1 VRGKMKNEKT
11 ISIKEL
17 AEISNVSIA
26 TISRVIN
33 KKGGYSKATEER
45 ILKLIESKSYQ
56 RNVNA
61 RSLRTKKSQTIGVI
75 VPDISNEFF
84 AKIVQSVEKQAIKYN
99 YSVFVCNTDEN
110 IEIEKRQLSNLI
122 GQFVDGIIYIGG
134 GVQLEND
141 SQLFKIPVIYID
153 RYIDDKEIYIES
165 DNFHG
170 GYLAAQELI
179 RSGCKKMAVMKD
191 IRKISSAYKR
201 YLGFLQA
208 MKDYRMNFDNKLLC
222 DVTVISHKEAKEK
235 TLELLDSGEVFDG
248 IFATNDTMALGIM
261 MALNERRIKI
271 PNEVKLVGFDN
282 ISAAEMAGV
291 PLTTINQNKQKMGEL
306 AVELLM
312 DKILARKSNVRN
324 IKIPVNLIRR
334 KSTES

>member
-1 VRGKMKNEKT
+1 MKNEKT

-191 IRKISSAYKR
+191 IRKIS
-201 YLGFLQA
+201 LGFLQA

>member
-1 VRGKMKNEKT
+1 MKNEKT

-84 AKIVQSVEKQAIKYN
+84 AKIVQAVEKQAIKYN

-110 IEIEKRQLSNLI
+110 IEIEKRQLNNLI
-122 GQFVDGIIYIGG
+122 GQFVDGVIYIGG

-208 MKDYRMNFDNKLLC
+208 LKDYRINFDNKLLC

>member
-1 VRGKMKNEKT
+1 MEMKNEKT

>member
-1 VRGKMKNEKT
+1 MKNEKT

>member
-1 VRGKMKNEKT
+1 MKNEKT

-153 RYIDDKEIYIES
+153 RYIDDKEIY
-165 DNFHG
+165 NFHG

>member
-282 ISAAEMAGV
+282 ISAAEMAGG

>member
-1 VRGKMKNEKT
+1 MKNEKT

-179 RSGCKKMAVMKD
+179 RSGCKKMAAMKD

>member
-1 VRGKMKNEKT
+1 MKNKKVV
-11 ISIKEL
+11 SIKEL
-17 AEISNVSIA
+17 AEMSEVSIA
-26 TISRVIN
+26 TVSRVIN
-33 KKGGYSKATEER
+33 KKGGYSKETEEK
-45 ILKLIESKSYQ
+45 ILKLAESKSYQ
-56 RNVNA
+56 QNVNA

-84 AKIVQSVEKQAIKYN
+84 AKIIQAVEKQAIKYN

-110 IEIEKRQLSNLI
+110 IEIEKRQLNNLI

-134 GVQLEND
+134 GVQLGNET
-141 SQLFKIPVIYID
+141 QALKIPMIYID

-191 IRKISSAYKR
+191 IRKISSAHKR
-201 YLGFLQA
+201 YLGFLKA
-208 MKDYRMNFDNKLLC
+208 LKDSKVGFDEKLLC
-222 DVTVISHKEAKEK
+222 DVTVINYKEAKEK

-248 IFATNDTMALGIM
+248 VFATNDTLALGVM
-261 MALNERRIKI
+261 TALNERRIRI
-271 PNEVKLVGFDN
+271 PNEVKIVGFDN
-282 ISAAEMAGV
+282 ISASEIAGI
-291 PLTTINQNKQKMGEL
+291 PLTTINQNKRKMGEL

-312 DKILARKSNVRN
+312 DKILSRKSNVNN

-334 KSTES
+334 KSTEN

>member
-1 VRGKMKNEKT
+1 MKNKKVV
-11 ISIKEL
+11 SIKEL
-17 AEISNVSIA
+17 AEMSEVSIA
-26 TISRVIN
+26 TVSRVIN
-33 KKGGYSKATEER
+33 KKGGYSKETEEK
-45 ILKLIESKSYQ
+45 ILKLAESKSYQ
-56 RNVNA
+56 QNVNA

-84 AKIVQSVEKQAIKYN
+84 AKIIQAVEKQAIKYN

-110 IEIEKRQLSNLI
+110 IEIEKRQLNNLI

-134 GVQLEND
+134 GVQLGNET
-141 SQLFKIPVIYID
+141 QALKIPMIYID

-170 GYLAAQELI
+170 GYLAGQELI
-179 RSGCKKMAVMKD
+179 QSGCRKIAVMKD

-201 YLGFLQA
+201 YLGFLKA
-208 MKDYRMNFDNKLLC
+208 LKDSKVGFDEKLLC
-222 DVTVISHKEAKEK
+222 DVTVINYKEAKEK

-248 IFATNDTMALGIM
+248 VFATNDTLALGVM
-261 MALNERRIKI
+261 TALNERRIRI
-271 PNEVKLVGFDN
+271 PNEVKIVGFDN
-282 ISAAEMAGV
+282 ISASEIAGI
-291 PLTTINQNKQKMGEL
+291 PLTTINQNKRKMGEL

-312 DKILARKSNVRN
+312 DKILSRKSNVNN

-334 KSTES
+334 KSTEN

>member
-1 VRGKMKNEKT
+1 MKNEKT

-84 AKIVQSVEKQAIKYN
+84 AKIVQAVEKQAIKYN

-110 IEIEKRQLSNLI
+110 IEIEKRQLNNLI
-122 GQFVDGIIYIGG
+122 GQFVDGVIYIGG

-271 PNEVKLVGFDN
+271 PSEVKLVGFDN

>member
-1 VRGKMKNEKT
+1 MKNEKT

-61 RSLRTKKSQTIGVI
+61 RSLRTKIGVI

>member
-1 VRGKMKNEKT
+1 MKNKKVV
-11 ISIKEL
+11 SIKEL
-17 AEISNVSIA
+17 AEMSEVSIA
-26 TISRVIN
+26 TVSRVIN
-33 KKGGYSKATEER
+33 KKGGYSKETEEK
-45 ILKLIESKSYQ
+45 ILKLAESKSYQ
-56 RNVNA
+56 QNVNA

-84 AKIVQSVEKQAIKYN
+84 AKIIQAVEKQAIKYN

-110 IEIEKRQLSNLI
+110 IEIEKRQLNNLI

-134 GVQLEND
+134 GVQLGNET
-141 SQLFKIPVIYID
+141 QALKIPMIYID

-170 GYLAAQELI
+170 GYLAGQELI
-179 RSGCKKMAVMKD
+179 QSGCRKIAVMKD
-191 IRKISSAYKR
+191 IRKISSAHKR
-201 YLGFLQA
+201 YLGFLKA
-208 MKDYRMNFDNKLLC
+208 LKDSKVGFDEKLLC
-222 DVTVISHKEAKEK
+222 DVTVINYKEAKEK

-248 IFATNDTMALGIM
+248 VFATNDTLALGVM
-261 MALNERRIKI
+261 TALNERRIRI
-271 PNEVKLVGFDN
+271 PNEVKIVGFDN
-282 ISAAEMAGV
+282 ISASEIAGI
-291 PLTTINQNKQKMGEL
+291 PLTTINQNKQRMGEL

-312 DKILARKSNVRN
+312 DKIMSRKSNVRN

>member
-1 VRGKMKNEKT
+1 MKNEKT

-84 AKIVQSVEKQAIKYN
+84 AKIVQAVEKQAIKYN

>member
-1 VRGKMKNEKT
+1 MKNEKT

-291 PLTTINQNKQKMGEL
+291 PLTTINQKKQKMGEL